1 MSGRG
6 GGQGREGGG
15 RRGGHFGDGRG
26 TDGGRGEWDAGGVG
40 ALIMIGSGGR
50 RDMEGWFPEIGS
62 GVINTAKLLLHVS
75 IFLSGVGKAISP
87 RHACPPICGPVCLP
101 RCADDPPPLPV
112 VRHRRGAAAGGAETP
127 GRERVAGSAGGGGR
141 GGRGS
146 GTERPGGN
154 LRDHVGR
161 REGHWGIG

>member
-75 IFLSGVGKAISP
+75 IFLSGVGKAI
-87 RHACPPICGPVCLP
+87 CT
-101 RCADDPPPLPV
+101 PPPDLRSSIARPAPL
-112 VRHRRGAAAGGAETP
+112 RPHRPPAQLLARVSRRCPRGHAAGVCDGAGSCDRRRKWDGGRAS
-127 GRERVAGSAGGGGR
+127 GRERA
-141 GGRGS
+141 
-146 GTERPGGN
+146 GGN